1 MACSMFYY
9 TSYMSKTWHGSYGKD
24 NVVGRCQL
32 NWGYPYFEYRINT
45 TCTWGFS
52 IVQWLIWWTRNWVDP
67 YGRKPLPIQIWIGRG
82 IFPHRSPPIPRP
94 PNQHQKVT
102 IAPHLLA
109 YGGPTDR
116 LDEVFQMGESTIVE
130 TIQQFM
136 RTIMALF
143 GEHYIRPRND

>member
-9 TSYMSKTWHGSYGKD
+9 TSYMSKTWHGSYDKD

-52 IVQWLIWWTRNWVDP
+52 FKGWFSGQGIKGNP
-67 YGRKPLPIQIWIGRG
+67 YGSKSFPIQIWIERG
-82 IFPHRSPPIPRP
+82 LFPYGFPPIPCP

-102 IAPHLLA
+102 IAPRLLA
-109 YGGPTDR
+109 YGGPIDR
-116 LDEVFQMGESTIVE
+116 LDEVFQMRESTIVE

-136 RTIMALF
+136 RTVVALF
-143 GEHYIRPRND
+143 GERCIRPRND